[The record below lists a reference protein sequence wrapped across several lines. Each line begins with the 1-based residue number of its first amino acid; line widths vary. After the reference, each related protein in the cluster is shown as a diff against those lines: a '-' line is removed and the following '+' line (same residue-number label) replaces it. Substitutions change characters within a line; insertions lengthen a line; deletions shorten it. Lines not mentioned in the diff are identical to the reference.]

1 MAERE
6 CAMTY
11 LASPNILH
19 QGFYRMLG
27 MSNILSLHLML
38 NY

>member
-11 LASPNILH
+11 LVTPNILPQAFH
-19 QGFYRMLG
+19 RMLG
-27 MSNILSLHLML
+27 MSNTLSLHLML
-38 NY
+38 N